1 MALTRLTILSVDNR
15 EKDGGHRLRRAMTV
29 EDFLNVQT
37 TLPKYSFNA
46 QKVVHDPIYSFYP
59 MLLDEHDD
67 TLLDNDFQHP
77 DIFQTFEW
85 DKKTRN
91 EQASFAIGPP
101 GSGTYFHMHMSA
113 WRAQIFGKTKW
124 YLLPPH
130 SYPGPMTGSMIDW
143 LIKHRSTLPIKPVE
157 ATTIEGDIMYIPTY
171 WLHATFNLEY
181 SVGVAVQVGAHD
193 SFGGDENPGY

>member
-77 DIFQTFEW
+77 DIFQTFECVKCSNVW
-85 DKKTRN
+85 N
-91 EQASFAIGPP
+91 
-101 GSGTYFHMHMSA
+101 
-113 WRAQIFGKTKW
+113 
-124 YLLPPH
+124 
-130 SYPGPMTGSMIDW
+130 
-143 LIKHRSTLPIKPVE
+143 V
-157 ATTIEGDIMYIPTY
+157 
-171 WLHATFNLEY
+171 
-181 SVGVAVQVGAHD
+181 
-193 SFGGDENPGY
+193 